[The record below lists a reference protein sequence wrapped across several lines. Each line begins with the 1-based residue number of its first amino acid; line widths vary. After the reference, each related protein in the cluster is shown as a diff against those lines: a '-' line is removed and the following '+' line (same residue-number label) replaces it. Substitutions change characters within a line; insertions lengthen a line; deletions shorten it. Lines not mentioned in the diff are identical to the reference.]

1 MQAYS
6 KIESTE
12 FPICPCP
19 HRYMAFP
26 IIHIPYQSGTFVT
39 LDESDW
45 HIISQTHSLH
55 YGSIR
60 DILYSIGLEKWTM
73 TCIHDYG
80 IIQSIFSALKILC
93 AWPIILFTLKTT
105 DLFTVSM
112 PFPRGSGG
120 NQSFCNVGDLG
131 SIPGLGRFPRGG
143 HGNPL
148 QYCCLENSHGQRSLE
163 GYSPWGR
170 KESDTMEQLSIAQ
183 HMPFPECNIYCWNHI
198 TCSLFTLTFT

>member
-1 MQAYS
+1 MQCNA
-6 KIESTE
+6 INL
-12 FPICPCP
+12 
-19 HRYMAFP
+19 A
-26 IIHIPYQSGTFVT
+26 
-39 LDESDW
+39 
-45 HIISQTHSLH
+45 SQVVLVVKNLLASA
-55 YGSIR
+55 GDIR
-60 DILYSIGLEKWTM
+60 
-73 TCIHDYG
+73 
-80 IIQSIFSALKILC
+80 
-93 AWPIILFTLKTT
+93 
-105 DLFTVSM
+105 
-112 PFPRGSGG
+112 
-120 NQSFCNVGDLG
+120 DLG